1 MTEVIIL
8 GVIHEIYKDDVLEF
22 IEEYNP
28 DVIGVE
34 IRPED
39 INSSKEYL
47 HISYPSEMIEIVYR
61 FSKEIKVYGFD
72 WLGEDMKNKKLS
84 HEYWRNESIKRLYRQ
99 FESDKGFEKE
109 RELLKIIEEKEEEFI
124 KKSNLKTYNS
134 EIADIFVEIYYKQF
148 FMILDKTPYEE
159 YARFWQ
165 ERDEHIN
172 KNIINIIKENEG
184 KRIIF
189 VMGGAHRYLS
199 IKAIEEKLGN
209 SIDLVKYL
217 G

>member
-61 FSKEIKVYGFD
+61 FF
-72 WLGEDMKNKKLS
+72 
-84 HEYWRNESIKRLYRQ
+84 
-99 FESDKGFEKE
+99 
-109 RELLKIIEEKEEEFI
+109 
-124 KKSNLKTYNS
+124 
-134 EIADIFVEIYYKQF
+134 
-148 FMILDKTPYEE
+148 
-159 YARFWQ
+159 
-165 ERDEHIN
+165 
-172 KNIINIIKENEG
+172 
-184 KRIIF
+184 
-189 VMGGAHRYLS
+189 
-199 IKAIEEKLGN
+199 
-209 SIDLVKYL
+209 
-217 G
+217 

>member
-159 YARFWQ
+159 YARFW
-165 ERDEHIN
+165 
-172 KNIINIIKENEG
+172 
-184 KRIIF
+184 
-189 VMGGAHRYLS
+189 
-199 IKAIEEKLGN
+199 
-209 SIDLVKYL
+209 
-217 G
+217 